1 MCFLVFLFFY
11 NRKFKARRRVVLSG
25 TPIQN
30 DLDEMYA
37 VVSFVA
43 PGYLGIKSVH

>member
-1 MCFLVFLFFY
+1 MSKQSLLSNC
-11 NRKFKARRRVVLSG
+11 KAHRRIVLSG

-30 DLDEMYA
+30 DLNELYS

-43 PGYLGIKSVH
+43 PGYLGKLV